1 MTVAKNG
8 AAVRYYT
15 IMSKSVQKSVRG
27 DERSPRQPIILDG
40 KELDA
45 AAIVA
50 QRAAQRARARMAKTL
65 LIALGVGLAL
75 IFISSFWI
83 SRNVSADAGFALFL
97 LPAALL
103 FATVYFL
110 NNYWQWRILQ
120 ALDLRCPH
128 CEGPLGGEI
137 HWTRRP
143 AYHCPHCGKDA
154 IATARQLGDR

>member
-1 MTVAKNG
+1 
-8 AAVRYYT
+8 
-15 IMSKSVQKSVRG
+15 MSRSAHKPARS
-27 DERSPRQPIILDG
+27 DERPLRQPIILDG

-45 AAIVA
+45 IAVAA
-50 QRAAQRARARMAKTL
+50 QRAAQRARARMARAL

-75 IFISSFWI
+75 IFFGSYWI
-83 SRNVSADAGFALFL
+83 SRNVSADAGIILFL
-97 LPAALL
+97 LPAAIL

-128 CEGPLGGEI
+128 CEEPLGGEI

-143 AYHCPHCGKDA
+143 GYHCPHCGKDA
-154 IATARQLGDR
+154 IATARQLGDH